1 MELNQRARLEWQRR
15 ARSFYVHLLRESGRI
30 LRLWYDRVGLV
41 QKGM

>member
-1 MELNQRARLEWQRR
+1 MELNQLRQRR
-15 ARSFYVHLLRESGRI
+15 AGSFYVHLLHESGRI

>member
-1 MELNQRARLEWQRR
+1 MELNQLRQRR
-15 ARSFYVHLLRESGRI
+15 AGSFYVHLLRESGRI